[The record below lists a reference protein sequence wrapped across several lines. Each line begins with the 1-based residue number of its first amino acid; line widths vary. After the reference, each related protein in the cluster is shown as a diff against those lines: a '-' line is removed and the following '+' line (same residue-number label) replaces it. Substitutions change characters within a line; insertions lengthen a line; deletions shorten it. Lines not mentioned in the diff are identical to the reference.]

1 MKEGVVARL
10 ELPCGGN
17 RCLLAEKRGGAASGK
32 SVFSAVF
39 IPERRDFKFFLVKR
53 PGKVK

>member
-1 MKEGVVARL
+1 MKGGVMARH

-17 RCLLAEKRGGAASGK
+17 RCLLAEKRGAASGK

-39 IPERRDFKFFLVKR
+39 IPERRDFKFFLVKW